1 MIEKSENPENIESND
16 PPVQQTEDT
25 GASTNKYPDVLHED
39 NHTIVVNKR
48 SGDIV
53 QGDKT
58 GDEPLSE
65 QIKRFLKRKYN
76 KQGNIFCGVVH
87 RLDRPTTGALVF
99 AKTSKAIGRLNT
111 QFREKETHKIYWA
124 VVEQMPKNKEGR
136 LTHFLKKN
144 EKQNKSYASDTETTG
159 SKSAILEYKWLAS
172 SDKYHLLEVILETGR
187 HHQIRCQLGTIGCII
202 KGDLK
207 YGAKR
212 SNKDGSICL
221 HARSLTY
228 VHPTTQE
235 EINVIAPVPDD
246 PLWKFFEKTLG

>member
-1 MIEKSENPENIESND
+1 MADQQSSNSQKSKVQNRFPE
-16 PPVQQTEDT
+16 
-25 GASTNKYPDVLHED
+25 VLHED

-65 QIKRFLKRKYN
+65 QIKRFLKKKYS
-76 KQGNIFCGVVH
+76 KEGNVFCGVVH

-111 QFREKETHKIYWA
+111 QFRDKQTRKIYWA
-124 VVEQMPKNKEGR
+124 IVETKPKNKSGK
-136 LTHFLKKN
+136 LSHYLKKN
-144 EKQNKSYASDTETTG
+144 EKQNKSYASDSETKG
-159 SKSAILEYKWLAS
+159 SKHAVLEYKLIAS
-172 SDKYHLLEVILETGR
+172 SDKYHLLEVELETGR

-221 HARSLTY
+221 HARSLAYT
-228 VHPTTQE
+228 HPTTKE
-235 EINVIAPVPDD
+235 EINVIAPVPKD
-246 PLWKFFEKTLG
+246 PLWEFFEKNAK